1 MLKKN
6 LRKIYLEKRMT
17 LSKDEVNFLSEKI
30 FDEFI
35 LQFNVIENQKVSIF
49 LPISKFNEI
58 NTLEFIKFLWS
69 KKVNV
74 FVPKIIDK
82 DLISIKFT
90 SETILIENSWG
101 ILEPLSNQNEET
113 VFDYVI
119 TPLLY
124 CDSFGNRVGYG
135 KGFYDKFFQTIN
147 SDAKKIGVNYFSPTD
162 VIDDISELDVKL
174 DYLITPDEILSFFSG
189 TSIFTK

>member
-1 MLKKN
+1 MLKKD

-30 FDEFI
+30 LDKFI
-35 LQFNVIENQKVSIF
+35 LQFNIIENQKVSVF

-74 FVPKIIDK
+74 FIPKIIDK
-82 DLISIKFT
+82 DLISVKFT
-90 SETILIENSWG
+90 SETVLIQNSWG

-147 SDAKKIGVNYFSPTD
+147 SDAKKIGVNYFAPTD
-162 VIDDISELDVKL
+162 IIDDISELDVKL
-174 DYLITPDEILSFFSG
+174 DYLITPDEILSFSG
-189 TSIFTK
+189 ISMLTK

>member
-1 MLKKN
+1 MLKKD

-30 FDEFI
+30 FDKFI
-35 LQFNVIENQKVSIF
+35 LQFNIIENQKVSIF

-162 VIDDISELDVKL
+162 IIDDISELDVKL

>member
-1 MLKKN
+1 

-74 FVPKIIDK
+74 FIPKIIDK
-82 DLISIKFT
+82 DLISVKFT
-90 SETILIENSWG
+90 PKTILIENSWG

-147 SDAKKIGVNYFSPTD
+147 FDAKKIGVNYFAPTD
-162 VIDDISELDVKL
+162 IIDDISELDVKL
-174 DYLITPDEILSFFSG
+174 DYLITPDEILSFSG
-189 TSIFTK
+189 MSILTK

>member
-1 MLKKN
+1 MLKKD
-6 LRKIYLEKRMT
+6 LRKIYLEKRMA

-30 FDEFI
+30 FDKFI
-35 LQFNVIENQKVSIF
+35 LQFNIIENQKVSIF

-69 KKVNV
+69 KKLNV
-74 FVPKIIDK
+74 FIPKIIDK
-82 DLISIKFT
+82 DLISVKFT
-90 SETILIENSWG
+90 PETILIENSWG

-147 SDAKKIGVNYFSPTD
+147 SDAKKIGVNYFAPTD
-162 VIDDISELDVKL
+162 IIDDISELDVKL
-174 DYLITPDEILSFFSG
+174 DYLITPDEMLSFSG
-189 TSIFTK
+189 ISMLTK

>member
-1 MLKKN
+1 MLKKD

-30 FDEFI
+30 FEKFI
-35 LQFNVIENQKVSIF
+35 LQFNVIENHKVSIF

-58 NTLEFIKFLWS
+58 NTLEFIKFLWT

-74 FVPKIIDK
+74 FIPKIIVK
-82 DLISIKFT
+82 DLISVKFT
-90 SETILIENSWG
+90 PETILIENSWG

-147 SDAKKIGVNYFSPTD
+147 SDAKKIGVNYFAPTD
-162 VIDDISELDVKL
+162 IIDDISELDVKL
-174 DYLITPDEILSFFSG
+174 DYLITPDEILSFSG
-189 TSIFTK
+189 ISMLTK

>member
-1 MLKKN
+1 MLKKD

-30 FDEFI
+30 FDKFI
-35 LQFNVIENQKVSIF
+35 LQFNIIENQKVSIF

-82 DLISIKFT
+82 DLISVKFT
-90 SETILIENSWG
+90 PETILIENSWG

-147 SDAKKIGVNYFSPTD
+147 SDAKKIGVNYFAPTD
-162 VIDDISELDVKL
+162 IIDDISELDVKL
-174 DYLITPDEILSFFSG
+174 DYLITPDEILSFSG
-189 TSIFTK
+189 MSILTK

>member
-1 MLKKN
+1 MLKKD

-30 FDEFI
+30 FDKFI

-82 DLISIKFT
+82 DLISVKFT
-90 SETILIENSWG
+90 SETVLIQNSWG

-147 SDAKKIGVNYFSPTD
+147 SDAKKIGVNYFAPTD
-162 VIDDISELDVKL
+162 IIDDISELDVKL

>member
-1 MLKKN
+1 MLKKD

-30 FDEFI
+30 FDKFI
-35 LQFNVIENQKVSIF
+35 LQFNIIENQKVSIF

-74 FVPKIIDK
+74 FIPKIIDK
-82 DLISIKFT
+82 DLISVKFT
-90 SETILIENSWG
+90 PETILIENSWG

-147 SDAKKIGVNYFSPTD
+147 SDAKKIGVNYFAPTD
-162 VIDDISELDVKL
+162 IIDDISELDVKL
-174 DYLITPDEILSFFSG
+174 DYLITPDEILSFSG
-189 TSIFTK
+189 ISMLTK

>member
-1 MLKKN
+1 MLKKD

-58 NTLEFIKFLWS
+58 NTLEFIKFLWR

-74 FVPKIIDK
+74 FVPKIIVK
-82 DLISIKFT
+82 GLILVKFT
-90 SETILIENSWG
+90 PETILIENSWG

-119 TPLLY
+119 TPLL
-124 CDSFGNRVGYG
+124 S
-135 KGFYDKFFQTIN
+135 
-147 SDAKKIGVNYFSPTD
+147 
-162 VIDDISELDVKL
+162 
-174 DYLITPDEILSFFSG
+174 
-189 TSIFTK
+189 

>member
-1 MLKKN
+1 MLKKD

-30 FDEFI
+30 FEKFI
-35 LQFNVIENQKVSIF
+35 LQFNVIENHKVSIF

-69 KKVNV
+69 KKLNV
-74 FVPKIIDK
+74 FIPKIIDK
-82 DLISIKFT
+82 DLISVIFT
-90 SETILIENSWG
+90 SETVLIQNSWG

-147 SDAKKIGVNYFSPTD
+147 SDAKKIGVNYFAPTD
-162 VIDDISELDVKL
+162 IIDDISELDVKL
-174 DYLITPDEILSFFSG
+174 DYLITPDEILSFSG
-189 TSIFTK
+189 MSMLTK

>member
-30 FDEFI
+30 FDKFI

-74 FVPKIIDK
+74 FIPKIIDK
-82 DLISIKFT
+82 DLISVKFT
-90 SETILIENSWG
+90 PETILIENSWG

-147 SDAKKIGVNYFSPTD
+147 SDAKKIGVNYFAPTD
-162 VIDDISELDVKL
+162 IIDDISELDVKL
-174 DYLITPDEILSFFSG
+174 DYLITPDEILSFSG
-189 TSIFTK
+189 MSILTK

>member
-1 MLKKN
+1 MLKKD

-30 FDEFI
+30 LDKFI
-35 LQFNVIENQKVSIF
+35 LQFNIIENQKVSIF

-69 KKVNV
+69 KRVNV
-74 FVPKIIDK
+74 FIPKIIDK
-82 DLISIKFT
+82 DLNSIKFT

-147 SDAKKIGVNYFSPTD
+147 SDAKKIGVNYFAPTD
-162 VIDDISELDVKL
+162 IIDDISELDVKL
-174 DYLITPDEILSFFSG
+174 DYLITPDEILSFSG
-189 TSIFTK
+189 MSILTK

>member
-1 MLKKN
+1 MLKKD

-30 FDEFI
+30 FDKFI

-74 FVPKIIDK
+74 FIPKIIDK
-82 DLISIKFT
+82 DLISVKFT
-90 SETILIENSWG
+90 PKTILIENSWG

-147 SDAKKIGVNYFSPTD
+147 SYAKKIGVNYFSPTD
-162 VIDDISELDVKL
+162 IIDDISELDVKL
-174 DYLITPDEILSFFSG
+174 DYLITPDEILSFSG
-189 TSIFTK
+189 ISMLTK

>member
-1 MLKKN
+1 MLKKD

-30 FDEFI
+30 FDKFI
-35 LQFNVIENQKVSIF
+35 LQFNIIENQKVSIF

-147 SDAKKIGVNYFSPTD
+147 SDAKKIGVNYFAPTD
-162 VIDDISELDVKL
+162 IIDDISELDVKL
-174 DYLITPDEILSFFSG
+174 DYLITPDEILSFSG
-189 TSIFTK
+189 ISMLTK

>member
-1 MLKKN
+1 MLKKD
-6 LRKIYLEKRMT
+6 LRKIYLEKRMA

-30 FDEFI
+30 FDKFI
-35 LQFNVIENQKVSIF
+35 LQFNIIENQKFSIF

-58 NTLEFIKFLWS
+58 NTLEFIKFLWN
-69 KKVNV
+69 KKLNV
-74 FVPKIIDK
+74 FIPKIIDK
-82 DLISIKFT
+82 DLISVKFT
-90 SETILIENSWG
+90 SETVLIQNSWG

-147 SDAKKIGVNYFSPTD
+147 SDAKKIGVNYFAPTD
-162 VIDDISELDVKL
+162 IIDDISELDVKL
-174 DYLITPDEILSFFSG
+174 DYLITPDEILSFSG
-189 TSIFTK
+189 MSMLTK

>member
-1 MLKKN
+1 MFKKD

-30 FDEFI
+30 FDKFI
-35 LQFNVIENQKVSIF
+35 LQFNIIENQKVSIF

-69 KKVNV
+69 KKVNL
-74 FVPKIIDK
+74 FIPKIIDK
-82 DLISIKFT
+82 DLISVKFT
-90 SETILIENSWG
+90 PETILIENSWG

-135 KGFYDKFFQTIN
+135 KAFYDKFFQTIN
-147 SDAKKIGVNYFSPTD
+147 SDAKKIGVNYFAPTD

-174 DYLITPDEILSFFSG
+174 DYLITPDEMLSFSG
-189 TSIFTK
+189 MSILTK

>member
-35 LQFNVIENQKVSIF
+35 LQFNVIENQKFSIF

-58 NTLEFIKFLWS
+58 NTLEFIKFLWN
-69 KKVNV
+69 KKLNV
-74 FVPKIIDK
+74 FIPKIIDK
-82 DLISIKFT
+82 DLISVKFT
-90 SETILIENSWG
+90 SETVLIQNSWG

-147 SDAKKIGVNYFSPTD
+147 SDAKKIGVNYFSPTYS
-162 VIDDISELDVKL
+162 IDDVSLQDVKL
-174 DYLITPDEILSFFSG
+174 DYLVTPTEVLSFGF
-189 TSIFTK
+189 TSISTK

>member
-58 NTLEFIKFLWS
+58 NTLEFIKFLWR

-74 FVPKIIDK
+74 FVPKIIVK
-82 DLISIKFT
+82 DLISVIFT
-90 SETILIENSWG
+90 PETILIENSWG

>member
-1 MLKKN
+1 MLKKD
-6 LRKIYLEKRMT
+6 LRKKYLEKRMT

-30 FDEFI
+30 LDKFI
-35 LQFNVIENQKVSIF
+35 LQFNIIENQKVSIF

-58 NTLEFIKFLWS
+58 NTLEFIKFLWR

-74 FVPKIIDK
+74 FVPKIIVK
-82 DLISIKFT
+82 DLILVKFT
-90 SETILIENSWG
+90 PETILIENSWG

-162 VIDDISELDVKL
+162 IIDDISELDVKL
-174 DYLITPDEILSFFSG
+174 DYLITPDEILSFSG
-189 TSIFTK
+189 ISMLTK

>member
-1 MLKKN
+1 MFKKD

-30 FDEFI
+30 FDKFI
-35 LQFNVIENQKVSIF
+35 LQFNIIENQKVNVF

-74 FVPKIIDK
+74 FIPKIIDK
-82 DLISIKFT
+82 DLISVKFT
-90 SETILIENSWG
+90 SETVLIQNSWG

-147 SDAKKIGVNYFSPTD
+147 SDAKKIGVNYFAPTD
-162 VIDDISELDVKL
+162 IIDDISELDVKL
-174 DYLITPDEILSFFSG
+174 DYLITPDEILSFSG
-189 TSIFTK
+189 MSILTK

>member
-1 MLKKN
+1 MFKKD

-30 FDEFI
+30 LDKFI
-35 LQFNVIENQKVSIF
+35 LQFNIIENQKVSVF

-74 FVPKIIDK
+74 FIPKIIDK
-82 DLISIKFT
+82 DLISVKFT
-90 SETILIENSWG
+90 SETVLIQNSWG

-147 SDAKKIGVNYFSPTD
+147 SDAKKIGVNYFAPTD
-162 VIDDISELDVKL
+162 IIDDISDLDVKL
-174 DYLITPDEILSFFSG
+174 DYLITPDEILSFSG
-189 TSIFTK
+189 ISMLTK

>member
-1 MLKKN
+1 MLKKD

-30 FDEFI
+30 LDKFI
-35 LQFNVIENQKVSIF
+35 LQFNIIENQKVSIF

-147 SDAKKIGVNYFSPTD
+147 SDAKKIGVNYFAPTD
-162 VIDDISELDVKL
+162 IIDDISELDVKL
-174 DYLITPDEILSFFSG
+174 DYLITPDEILSFSG
-189 TSIFTK
+189 MSILTK

>member
-69 KKVNV
+69 KKLNV
-74 FVPKIIDK
+74 FIPKIIDK
-82 DLISIKFT
+82 DLISVIFT
-90 SETILIENSWG
+90 SETVLIQNSWG

-147 SDAKKIGVNYFSPTD
+147 SDAKKIGVNYFAPTD
-162 VIDDISELDVKL
+162 IIDDISELDVKL
-174 DYLITPDEILSFFSG
+174 DYLITPDEILSFSG
-189 TSIFTK
+189 MSILTK